1 MLITVETSEVEKAAR
16 AEEAARPKS
25 DDKSTLYLRSILDSG
40 LARGRSITV
49 PLTRSRPISIP
60 FSLST
65 SSPSL
70 FPLDSLP

>member
-25 DDKSTLYLRSILDSG
+25 DDKSTLYLRSIFG

-70 FPLDSLP
+70 FPLESLP